1 MNILNMYAGIESALS
16 GEPQEGGAGPDGQ
29 VAEIEVVL
37 EEHRADLAEAIV
49 EVQELGAEVE
59 ALAVELEE
67 HEEAHEELA
76 EEVAGLESML
86 GSGQYS
92 SNGFARGYARAQRL
106 NAKLGGQNFNTL
118 GAESISDASSAR
130 MASVSGVESF
140 MDTLKGGANKAI
152 EYVRHIFNTVINF
165 FVGMFST
172 AAGLEKRAKSIKARL
187 GRDLKLKDK
196 VKLGKWNVGI
206 DYANKGVSGLNDLVS
221 NTFLHVLDG
230 PLPAFMEVGKATDGI
245 DAAKFKTAYKGL
257 TDSLKA
263 MASAVGTVTDK
274 ADKSDKRMVL
284 GVHAGFRLMVSFEE
298 GYETD
303 AEIVAAARS
312 IKLSFGRAGDAKD
325 LVTGEAANKVTSAAG
340 LEAILK
346 GVADYVE
353 AIRTSKVQ
361 QKFSKA
367 ERDRVIGTL
376 NVASKTKADSK
387 EGNEKA
393 ISLIKA
399 IFVSS
404 SALTISIEKL
414 YAALARQRMDLVEA
428 HY

>member
-1 MNILNMYAGIESALS
+1 MNILDMYAGIESALS
-16 GEPQEGGAGPDGQ
+16 GQPGEPNGDAQ
-29 VAEIEVVL
+29 VAEIEVAL
-37 EEHRADLAEAIV
+37 EENRADLAEAIV

-59 ALAVELEE
+59 ALAEELEE

-106 NAKLGGQNFNTL
+106 NAKLGGRNFNTL

-130 MASVSGVESF
+130 MASVTGVEGF
-140 MDTLKGGANKAI
+140 MDTLKGGASKAI
-152 EYVRHIFNTVINF
+152 EYIRHIFNTVINF

-187 GRDLKLKDK
+187 GRETKLKEK
-196 VKLGKWNVGI
+196 VKLGKWNVGL
-206 DYANKGVSGLNDLVS
+206 DYANKGVGGLNDLVS
-221 NTFLHVLDG
+221 AGFLNVLDG

-245 DAAKFKTAYKGL
+245 DAGKFKTAYKSL
-257 TDSLKA
+257 TDSLKD
-263 MASAVGTVTDK
+263 MAKAVGTVTDK

-298 GYETD
+298 KYDTD
-303 AEIVAAARS
+303 AEIVSAARS
-312 IKLSFGRAGDAKD
+312 VKLSFGRAGETKD
-325 LVTGEAANKVTSAAG
+325 LVTGEVASKVTSVGA

-346 GVADYVE
+346 GVDDYVE
-353 AIRTSKVQ
+353 SIRTSKVQ

-367 ERDRVIGTL
+367 ERDRIIGTL
-376 NVASKTKADSK
+376 NVASKTKAEGK
-387 EGNEKA
+387 EGNDKA
-393 ISLIKA
+393 IGLVKA
-399 IFVSS
+399 VFVSA